1 MDRNTELKFGAVD
14 AIDFARSTWKRNFT
28 HKTTLNAGVLV
39 PFLLD
44 MDIIPGMTIKNT
56 TSVVLRLQTPIYPT
70 MDNMYADTYYFKCSK
85 FWYWEHWRAMMGENQ
100 YGSWAQTVEYVEPKI
115 KTSTTRKAEKNDL
128 MTYFGVRM
136 NTANLK
142 YSKIAVNAYID
153 IWNQWFRDQ
162 NLQAPIEF
170 DKTDAD
176 LTCDGTIN
184 TGCGLL
190 PVAKFH
196 DYFTSALPAPQKG
209 NPITM
214 PLGVRADVKGT
225 TTTFNME
232 VVGNGKSLGIVGKSA
247 ADSKIYNGGAVGHIG
262 NTTYAE
268 NFSANQ
274 YGTVGDAATHANI
287 KSVESDTFWGITTN
301 ANNSGLIAHA
311 KGDYIANKGGL
322 YADLTTAT
330 AATINAMRLAFQTQK
345 ILERDSRF
353 GTRYR
358 ELLYAHFGVTASDE
372 ALLTP
377 EYLGGKRTPIN
388 IETVLQNS
396 ESATTPLGETGAFSV
411 TNIYNEDFTKSF
423 TKDDILMGLIC
434 IRTDHTYQ
442 QGLPR
447 QLTRE
452 GRLDRYWPEFVKI
465 GNQPIYNY
473 EIFAQGT
480 AADNEVFGYK
490 EAWQEYITKNNMVT
504 GELNSEYA
512 QSLDSWHYGDDY
524 STLPVLSDEWI
535 RETTKNIDRTITV
548 QSSKANQFWADIY
561 VEQTVTAPIML
572 DRAPGYID
580 HF

>member
-14 AIDFARSTWKRNFT
+14 AIDFARSTWKRSFT

-44 MDIIPGMTIKNT
+44 LDIIPGMTIKNT
-56 TSVVLRLQTPIYPT
+56 TSIVLRLQTPIFPT

-100 YGSWAQTVEYVEPKI
+100 FGSWAQTVEYVEPKI

-190 PVAKFH
+190 PVSKFH

-209 NPITM
+209 SPITM
-214 PLGVRADVKGT
+214 PLGTRAEVKGKNENF
-225 TTTFNME
+225 TFGVE
-232 VVGNGKSLGIVGKSA
+232 GNGQAIGITNGGNEFYNCSALSLSNNSNFTLRLNNMVGVNLPHNDETNPAGTWKENDNLGLATNPAISGIHAIVGG
-247 ADSKIYNGGAVGHIG
+247 DYL
-262 NTTYAE
+262 AE
-268 NFSANQ
+268 NA
-274 YGTVGDAATHANI
+274 
-287 KSVESDTFWGITTN
+287 
-301 ANNSGLIAHA
+301 
-311 KGDYIANKGGL
+311 GL

-358 ELLYAHFGVTASDE
+358 ELLFAHFGVTASDE

-377 EYLGGKRTPIN
+377 EYLGGKRQPIN

-473 EIFAQGT
+473 EIFAQGKPI
-480 AADNEVFGYK
+480 DNEVFGYK

-504 GELNSEYA
+504 GELNSEYT

-524 STLPVLSDEWI
+524 ETLPVLSDEWI

>member
-14 AIDFARSTWKRNFT
+14 AIDFARSTWKRSFT

-44 MDIIPGMTIKNT
+44 LDIIPGMTIKNT
-56 TSVVLRLQTPIYPT
+56 TSIVLRLQTPIYPT

-100 YGSWAQTVEYVEPKI
+100 FGSWAQTVEYVEPKI

-190 PVAKFH
+190 PVSKFH

-214 PLGVRADVKGT
+214 PLGTKAVVKGSEE
-225 TTTFNME
+225 TFGIKVAGTGQALGLTNG
-232 VVGNGKSLGIVGKSA
+232 GNEFYNYAGLALSNNNNFTLKIDNNAGGNLPKNDPVNPAGTWTANDSLGVIK
-247 ADSKIYNGGAVGHIG
+247 NG
-262 NTTYAE
+262 NL
-268 NFSANQ
+268 
-274 YGTVGDAATHANI
+274 
-287 KSVESDTFWGITTN
+287 
-301 ANNSGLIAHA
+301 SGLIAPTRGIDLA
-311 KGDYIANKGGL
+311 AAGGL

-372 ALLTP
+372 ALMTP
-377 EYLGGKRTPIN
+377 EYIGGKRQPVN

-480 AADNEVFGYK
+480 PTDNEVFGYK

-512 QSLDSWHYGDDY
+512 KSLDSWHYGDDY
-524 STLPVLSDEWI
+524 ETLPVLSDEWI

>member
-14 AIDFARSTWKRNFT
+14 SIDFARSTWKRSFT

-115 KTSTTRKAEKNDL
+115 KTSESRKAEKNDL

-209 NPITM
+209 NPISM
-214 PLGVRADVKGT
+214 PLGVRAEVKGT
-225 TTTFNME
+225 PGQGG
-232 VVGNGKSLGIVGKSA
+232 VVDIVGTGKALGLTDGNGKNMGLRLGDINNYSYLTADSA
-247 ADSKIYNGGAVGHIG
+247 A
-262 NTTYAE
+262 
-268 NFSANQ
+268 
-274 YGTVGDAATHANI
+274 YGEQI
-287 KSVESDTFWGITTN
+287 PSEN
-301 ANNSGLIAHA
+301 ANNINYTKNSGIGLTTDYLQSGITGRFW
-311 KGDYIANKGGL
+311 GDNIKGL

-480 AADNEVFGYK
+480 AVDNEVFGYK

-504 GELNSEYA
+504 GELNSEYT

-524 STLPVLSDEWI
+524 SSLPVLSDEWI

>member
-14 AIDFARSTWKRNFT
+14 AIDFPRSTWTRSFT

-136 NTANLK
+136 NTANLR

-209 NPITM
+209 SPITM
-214 PLGVRADVKGT
+214 PLGTTAPVTGTKNLFTMPVRGNNMTLGLWDGT
-225 TTTFNME
+225 NPTGLIKNGQY
-232 VVGNGKSLGIVGKSA
+232 GNNLSTR
-247 ADSKIYNGGAVGHIG
+247 GGAYGKPISTVTTDQGTNPNSGNVGL
-262 NTTYAE
+262 TPDPTYSGIE
-268 NFSANQ
+268 
-274 YGTVGDAATHANI
+274 T
-287 KSVESDTFWGITTN
+287 ITTGKDF
-301 ANNSGLIAHA
+301 SGA
-311 KGDYIANKGGL
+311 GGL
-322 YADLTTAT
+322 YADLTQAT

-358 ELLYAHFGVTASDE
+358 ELLYSHFGVTASDE

-396 ESATTPLGETGAFSV
+396 ESSTTPLGETGAFSV

-480 AADNEVFGYK
+480 ETDNEVFGYK

>member
-14 AIDFARSTWKRNFT
+14 AIDFARSTWKRSFT

-39 PFLLD
+39 PFLIDL
-44 MDIIPGMTIKNT
+44 DIIPGMTIKNT

-85 FWYWEHWRAMMGENQ
+85 FWYWEHWREMMGENQ
-100 YGSWAQTVEYVEPKI
+100 FGSWAQTVEYVEPKI
-115 KTSTTRKAEKNDL
+115 KTSENRKAEKNDL

-136 NTANLK
+136 NTANLR

-209 NPITM
+209 SPIAM
-214 PLGVRADVKGT
+214 PIGTSAIVKGT
-225 TTTFNME
+225 DTTFSLAT
-232 VVGNGKSLGIVGKSA
+232 VGSGNALGVTDGNNLKWLGQFDVYNDSAFKGGSGDNLGLNKPLREENFALGNSLGISTDPTK
-247 ADSKIYNGGAVGHIG
+247 
-262 NTTYAE
+262 
-268 NFSANQ
+268 
-274 YGTVGDAATHANI
+274 
-287 KSVESDTFWGITTN
+287 
-301 ANNSGLIAHA
+301 SGLIT
-311 KGDYIANKGGL
+311 YANGNFLAEQGGL
-322 YADLTTAT
+322 YADLTNAT

-411 TNIYNEDFTKSF
+411 TNVYNEDFTKSF

-480 AADNEVFGYK
+480 EVDNEVFGYK

>member
-14 AIDFARSTWKRNFT
+14 SIDFARSTWKRSFT

-209 NPITM
+209 SPITM
-214 PLGVRADVKGT
+214 PLGVRADVKGSNK
-225 TTTFNME
+225 TFNME
-232 VVGNGKSLGIVGKSA
+232 VAGTGKALGLTNGT
-247 ADSKIYNGGAVGHIG
+247 N
-262 NTTYAE
+262 
-268 NFSANQ
+268 NFAPYLAGSANINGCKNFGGNVGQ
-274 YGTVGDAATHANI
+274 AISGAQGTTVNDKVVG
-287 KSVESDTFWGITTN
+287 VTTEGSK
-301 ANNSGLIAHA
+301 SGLSTRA
-311 KGDYIANKGGL
+311 KGSYIANEGGL

-480 AADNEVFGYK
+480 EVDNEVFGYK

>member
-14 AIDFARSTWKRNFT
+14 SIDFARSTWKRSFT

-44 MDIIPGMTIKNT
+44 LDIIPGMTIKNT

-136 NTANLK
+136 NTANLR

-209 NPITM
+209 SPITM
-214 PLGVRADVKGT
+214 PLGVKADVKGT
-225 TTTFNME
+225 STQFNIQ
-232 VVGNGKSLGIVGKSA
+232 VAGNGKTLGLTNGHQNVGL
-247 ADSKIYNGGAVGHIG
+247 
-262 NTTYAE
+262 
-268 NFSANQ
+268 
-274 YGTVGDAATHANI
+274 
-287 KSVESDTFWGITTN
+287 TN
-301 ANNSGLIAHA
+301 AGIEFNPAPSAYGKNVASSGANTANAERNSLWGVTTDFKNSGLIAHTD
-311 KGDYIANKGGL
+311 GGYLANKGGL

-396 ESATTPLGETGAFSV
+396 ESAATPLGETGAFSV

-480 AADNEVFGYK
+480 AQDNEVFGYK

-512 QSLDSWHYGDDY
+512 QSLDSWHYADDY
-524 STLPVLSDEWI
+524 SSLPVLSDEWI
-535 RETTKNIDRTITV
+535 KETTKNIDRTITV